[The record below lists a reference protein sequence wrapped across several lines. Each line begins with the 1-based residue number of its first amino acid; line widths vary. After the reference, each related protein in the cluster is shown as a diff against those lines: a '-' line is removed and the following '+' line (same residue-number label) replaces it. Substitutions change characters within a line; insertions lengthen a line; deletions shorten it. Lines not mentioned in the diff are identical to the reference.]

1 MSFFSGASYF
11 AALFILWW
19 AYAGYFLLIGLMSR
33 RRLCAPGREYSD
45 AELPILTVVIPV
57 HNEKDFIARKLANVA
72 ETDYPADKL
81 EVIVADGLSDDGTD
95 KIVTEAALS
104 MSFVRFVQTGVRGKI
119 PQINKVL
126 DKIGGDVVV
135 NTDVDGVLEKNTLR
149 GIVSA
154 LCDGETAVAGALVVP
169 LDCSVEDADFWR
181 LQNAIRF
188 LESGIGLSSTVVA
201 ACYGFRK
208 SVIGKFPDDVI
219 ADDVY
224 LPFLANLSGHK
235 TVYLQSARAYEL
247 RAAKNIGELLRHKA
261 RKGNADLREIFRF
274 ARSIP
279 LMPARWLMVYAAKA
293 LHMIIA
299 PFVLAAFAA
308 MTVARVLSGE
318 YLFVLAALAPAVV
331 SAAIINAKALSG
343 TDDVRGS
350 ALAAAA
356 GRIKMFFITNII
368 LVAAVLCYPFFRQ
381 TSAYKK
387 ISRADSLGAPTGKI

>member
-1 MSFFSGASYF
+1 MSFFSSASYF

-33 RRLCAPGREYSD
+33 RRISAPCRKYSD
-45 AELPILTVVIPV
+45 AELPRITVVIPV

-72 ETDYPADKL
+72 DTDYPKDKL
-81 EVIVADGLSDDGTD
+81 EVIVADGLSDDGTE
-95 KIVTEAALS
+95 KIVSETASS
-104 MSFVRFVQTGVRGKI
+104 MPFVRFVQTGVRGKI

-126 DKIGGDVVV
+126 DGIDNDIVV
-135 NTDVDGVLEKNTLR
+135 NTDVDGTLEKNTLR
-149 GIVSA
+149 GIAVA

-169 LDCSVEDADFWR
+169 LDCSADDADFWR

-188 LESGIGLSSTVVA
+188 LESAIGLSSTVVA
-201 ACYGFRK
+201 ACYGFRR
-208 SVIGKFPDDVI
+208 SVLGKFPDDVI

-224 LPFLANLSGHK
+224 LPFLANLSGRK
-235 TVYLQSARAYEL
+235 TVYLQSSRAFEL

-274 ARSIP
+274 ARSVH

-308 MTVARVLSGE
+308 MTVARVLAGE
-318 YLFVLAALAPAVV
+318 YLFVLAALAPAAV
-331 SAAIINAKALSG
+331 SAAIINAKTLSG
-343 TDDVRGS
+343 TDDCRG
-350 ALAAAA
+350 AAVIAA
-356 GRIKMFFITNII
+356 VGRIKMFFMTNII
-368 LVAAVLCYPFFRQ
+368 LVGAVLCYPFFRQ
-381 TSAYKK
+381 TSVYKK
-387 ISRADSLGAPTGKI
+387 ISRSVADGA